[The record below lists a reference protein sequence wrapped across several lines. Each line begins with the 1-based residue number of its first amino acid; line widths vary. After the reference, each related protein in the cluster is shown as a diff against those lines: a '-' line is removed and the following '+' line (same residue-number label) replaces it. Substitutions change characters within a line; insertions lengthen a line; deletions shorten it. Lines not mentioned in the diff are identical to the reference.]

1 MYIFAV
7 YKVLIYNIYG
17 YGKHKVKFTKY
28 FFISDY

>member
-7 YKVLIYNIYG
+7 YGVNFNIYG

-28 FFISDY
+28 VSISGY